1 MKRILITGLALLVLI
16 GAAAWIGY
24 SIEQHRGSEVRQR
37 DWASIQKAMKSPD
50 YELGVVLEQKGTFVG
65 SFGAL
70 QKLRAGDIE
79 GGTRDVER
87 LCFAA
92 ADTVY
97 GGHPETEFIAKS
109 FLDEFRH
116 YRQTYRTNSADWTI
130 MEQNLER
137 KLADW
142 K

>member
-1 MKRILITGLALLVLI
+1 MLVLV
-16 GAAAWIGY
+16 GAATWLGY
-24 SIEQHRGSEVRQR
+24 SIGQRHRSEVGQGE
-37 DWASIQKAMKSPD
+37 ASIEEAMKSPD
-50 YELGVVLEQKGTFVG
+50 FELGVVLDRKGTFVV
-65 SFGAL
+65 SFSAL

-79 GGTRDVER
+79 GGTRNIES

-97 GGHPETEFIAKS
+97 GSRPETRVAAS
-109 FLDEFRH
+109 SMLDEFRH

-130 MEQNLER
+130 TEQNLEQ
-137 KLADW
+137 KLAKW